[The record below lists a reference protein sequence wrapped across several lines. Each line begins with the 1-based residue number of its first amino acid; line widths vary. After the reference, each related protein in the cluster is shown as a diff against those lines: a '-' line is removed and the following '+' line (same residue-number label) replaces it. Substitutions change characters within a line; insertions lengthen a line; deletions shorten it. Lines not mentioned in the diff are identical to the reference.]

1 MTYCRTCGCRGWHWA
16 GCPEDPHDW
25 RWIEVA
31 FGAFGWFCP
40 HCGGMEGPRPANA
53 RLVDLGQEKS
63 AARAAC
69 DGRAA
74 DEEGDFLV

>member
-1 MTYCRTCGCRGWHWA
+1 MTYCRTCGCTGWHWA

-53 RLVDLGQEKS
+53 RTVGLQKGETPPAEPGS
-63 AARAAC
+63 TA
-69 DGRAA
+69 DGAGA
-74 DEEGDFLV
+74 